1 MSLRTTTYPCLGP
14 LGLVKVLF
22 MHTKSL
28 KEGSDQIVNQ
38 KYMFSWQT
46 LKIVGFLRIGDCSL
60 TSYIVIRADLLY
72 LPLSL

>member
-14 LGLVKVLF
+14 LELVKVLF

-28 KEGSDQIVNQ
+28 KVSDQIMNQ

-46 LKIVGFLRIGDCSL
+46 LKIVGFLRIGDCGL
-60 TSYIVIRADLLY
+60 TFYIAIRADLLY
-72 LPLSL
+72 LPPSL